1 MIGVD
6 PNSTDIFGP
15 ASSRNGDEA
24 CAELGQP
31 ELDPLKAIWN
41 CRAPPRQVVSLFAS
55 GHIDAVSD
63 IA

>member
-1 MIGVD
+1 MMK
-6 PNSTDIFGP
+6 P
-15 ASSRNGDEA
+15 ALRINGDEA
-24 CAELGQP
+24 CGELGRP
-31 ELDPLKAIWN
+31 EKDPLKAIWN